1 MLMNW
6 KQKVLS
12 AGLSAVVLMGA
23 AAPLSAMA
31 ASSQD
36 AAGSDQ
42 TAQTSGYTVSQTAA
56 QANET
61 QTAAAVALG
70 QPLQT
75 ASGTADNKAALTQ
88 GKPTGDAEQAEN
100 EQENDATEQE
110 NDAAEQAQLAAQA
123 KLTEADAIAVAQAAY
138 PGGTVTAFGELDNE
152 NGVPVYELKV
162 QPSDGSQAVEVKVD
176 AVTGS
181 ILPENADHQ
190 D

>member
-42 TAQTSGYTVSQTAA
+42 TAQTSGYTVSQAAA

-75 ASGTADNKAALTQ
+75 AGGTADNKAALTQ
-88 GKPTGDAEQAEN
+88 GEPTGETEQAEN
-100 EQENDATEQE
+100 EQE

-138 PGGTVTAFGELDNE
+138 PGGMVTASGELDNE